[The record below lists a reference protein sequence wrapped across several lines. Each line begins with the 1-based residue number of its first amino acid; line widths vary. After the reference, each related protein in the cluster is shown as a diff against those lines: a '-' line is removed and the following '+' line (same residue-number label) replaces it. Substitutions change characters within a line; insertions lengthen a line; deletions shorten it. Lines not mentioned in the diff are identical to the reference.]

1 MKKKLFYWFLFI
13 LMGFILAFT
22 MIDLIYTEETSVT
35 SPFNDQV
42 KVITVPQHPIYE
54 YVKVSKT
61 VIYTSGYASNQP
73 SQGTKFS
80 IGDGFRWSE
89 ENGAQVTK
97 RSAQHLFGSIDPL
110 GSIFVNAPN
119 KTDHFRLKVTEGR
132 QVTKIAVYI
141 QSETD
146 GGKKFLYYIYPSSLY
161 SLAFTPVIVN

>member
-22 MIDLIYTEETSVT
+22 LIDLIYTEETSVT

-61 VIYTSGYASNQP
+61 VMYTSGYAGNQP

-80 IGDGFRWSE
+80 TGGGFGWTEEDGTYINTTHS
-89 ENGAQVTK
+89 
-97 RSAQHLFGSIDPL
+97 FGSIDSSS
-110 GSIFVNAPN
+110 GTMIKVPN

-146 GGKKFLYYIYPSSLY
+146 GVKNFLYYIYPSSLY

>member
-1 MKKKLFYWFLFI
+1 MKKKPFYWFLFI
-13 LMGFILAFT
+13 LMEFILAFT

-80 IGDGFRWSE
+80 TGGGFGWAKEDGTYS
-89 ENGAQVTK
+89 NTAH
-97 RSAQHLFGSIDPL
+97 SFGSIDSSSETL
-110 GSIFVNAPN
+110 IKVPN
-119 KTDHFRLKVTEGR
+119 KIDHFRLKVTEGR

-141 QSETD
+141 HSETD